1 VTALDG
7 DVVVVGAGPAGL
19 AAATSC
25 AEVGLDTVLV
35 APSPD
40 APWTPTYGCWVDELR
55 SLDLGDLGSLV
66 SASWPSVRVV
76 GHRAHQLPRSYALL
90 DNPRLHGH
98 FSDRFRHAGGRV
110 VAATASG
117 AQHFTWGSR
126 LHLGDGSALDAR
138 VLIDATGGAGR
149 LVKGGGPPAAFQSA
163 YGLVARFREPPI
175 APGTCTLMDWSPS
188 PGISEDTPDDTADDT
203 ADPTFLYAMDL
214 GDGRFLVEETSL
226 ARRQPLELP
235 ELSAR
240 LQARLD
246 AAGASPRDVL
256 AEEVVLIPVGGPVPP
271 PQPVVAT
278 GAAAGLIHPATGYS
292 VTAGLRAAPV
302 LADALRAAVDAGQDP
317 ADLARA
323 AWTAVWPADRR
334 RARRLERYGL
344 DRLLSLRGD
353 GVRSF
358 FDAFFSQPAERWAG
372 YLSGTA
378 SSAQV
383 ARTMAGVFRSSP
395 WPVRRAL
402 AGGRR

>member
-1 VTALDG
+1 MDANLRMLG
-7 DVVVVGAGPAGL
+7 RR
-19 AAATSC
+19 
-25 AEVGLDTVLV
+25 AE
-35 APSPD
+35 
-40 APWTPTYGCWVDELR
+40 
-55 SLDLGDLGSLV
+55 SLDLGRLDSLV

-98 FSDRFRHAGGRV
+98 LSGRFQQAGGRA

-126 LHLGDGSALDAR
+126 LHLGDGSSLDAR

-175 APGTCTLMDWSPS
+175 APGTCTLMDWSPA
-188 PGISEDTPDDTADDT
+188 PGVAFDT

-214 GDGRFLVEETSL
+214 GDERFLVEETSL
-226 ARRQPLELP
+226 ARRQRLDTT
-235 ELSAR
+235 ELSSR
-240 LQARLD
+240 LHARLD
-246 AAGASPRDVL
+246 AAGASPVEVL
-256 AEEVVLIPVGGPVPP
+256 AEEVVLIPMGGPVPP
-271 PQPVVAT
+271 AQPVVAT

-292 VTAGLRAAPV
+292 VVAGLRAAPV
-302 LADALRAAVDAGQDP
+302 LAGALRAAVDAGQDP
-317 ADLARA
+317 AGLARA
-323 AWTAVWPADRR
+323 GWEAVWPADRR

-344 DRLLSLRGD
+344 DRVMALGGD

-358 FDAFFSQPAERWAG
+358 FDAFFSQPADRWAV

-383 ARTMAGVFRSSP
+383 GRTMAGVFRSSP